1 MKKWFSVHLE
11 VPFAALRTGNEHNY
25 FSLMILLPCVPII
38 YTDAL
43 SAYIVE
49 MLKYTQLEYN
59 PVQPV

>member
-1 MKKWFSVHLE
+1 MKKWFSLHLE
-11 VPFAALRTGNEHNY
+11 VPFVALRTGNEHNH

-38 YTDAL
+38 HRDAL

-59 PVQPV
+59 PVQPA

>member
-1 MKKWFSVHLE
+1 
-11 VPFAALRTGNEHNY
+11 
-25 FSLMILLPCVPII
+25 MILLPCVPII

-49 MLKYTQLEYN
+49 ILKYTQLEYN